1 VSFGNPIWLLA
12 LLALPLLVLLQVARR
27 HRARR
32 YAVRFTGVSNLKL
45 AALGGGP
52 SWRRHI
58 PSALVLAA
66 LALLCLAL
74 ARPQHTIAVPV
85 GRASVMLVTDHS
97 LSMEADDVQPT
108 RLDAAK
114 AAAHNFLSRLPSAV
128 KVGVVAYSDVPD
140 TVQAPTSTHADAR
153 KVIDGQEPG
162 GATDT
167 GDALATALQALQNS
181 TTNGKRDP
189 SSIVLL
195 SDGRTTTGRDPVAV
209 ARAAGR
215 LHIPINTVSLGTEN
229 ALIPNPGG
237 FGPPVGVPP
246 DPATLRQIA
255 KQSGGRAFTAED
267 DAQLSSIY
275 KSLGSQ
281 LGTRGKKTQI
291 TAAFALGGIALLIA
305 AAAASIRISG
315 RLP

>member
-1 VSFGNPIWLLA
+1 
-12 LLALPLLVLLQVARR
+12 
-27 HRARR
+27 
-32 YAVRFTGVSNLKL
+32 
-45 AALGGGP
+45 
-52 SWRRHI
+52 
-58 PSALVLAA
+58 
-66 LALLCLAL
+66 
-74 ARPQHTIAVPV
+74 
-85 GRASVMLVTDHS
+85 
-97 LSMEADDVQPT
+97 
-108 RLDAAK
+108 
-114 AAAHNFLSRLPSAV
+114 
-128 KVGVVAYSDVPD
+128 
-140 TVQAPTSTHADAR
+140 
-153 KVIDGQEPG
+153 VIDGQQPG

-167 GDALATALQALQNS
+167 GDALAVAIQSLTGS

-189 SSIVLL
+189 ASIVLL
-195 SDGRTTTGRDPVAV
+195 SDGRTTTGRNPVPV
-209 ARAAGR
+209 ARAAGK

-255 KQSGGRAFTAED
+255 KVSGGRAFTAED

-281 LGTRGKKTQI
+281 LGTEGRKSQI

-305 AAAASIRISG
+305 GVAASIRISG